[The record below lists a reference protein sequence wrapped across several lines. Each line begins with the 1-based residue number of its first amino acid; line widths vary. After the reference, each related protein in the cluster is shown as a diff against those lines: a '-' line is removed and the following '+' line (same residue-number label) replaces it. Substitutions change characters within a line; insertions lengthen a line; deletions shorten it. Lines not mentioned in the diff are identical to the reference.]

1 MKLTVNRHDL
11 QQGLARIQGV
21 VEKRNTMPILSNAHL
36 QASRGRKKARSA
48 SLCLQATDLEVGVRS
63 EHEAEVDQEGG
74 VTVSAR
80 KFFEIVRE
88 LPDEP
93 VELATTDSHYLE
105 IRCARSRFSLAGTA
119 PDEYPT
125 LPTASPEQMATL
137 QASVLS
143 TMIERTLY
151 ATSLDE
157 TRYNLNGV
165 YFEKLEEEAKIRMVA
180 TDGHRLACTDRTVG
194 PEADVLATGVIIPRK
209 ALQEIKRVVDEDE
222 TAEVELGFAGNSG
235 LLRKGGVTLVMR
247 LIEGEFPNYRQ
258 VVPKS
263 PPQRITVDAEQF
275 AQALRRTVLL
285 AVERTRAV
293 CLELQPGTLVLS
305 SASPDL
311 GEAREELD
319 VEYDGEPLKIG
330 FNARYLLDAIGSFGA
345 KELELGLKDGLSPV
359 LVRPTDDL
367 DTLAVIMPMRI

>member
-11 QQGLARIQGV
+11 QQGLSRIQGV
-21 VEKRNTMPILSNAHL
+21 VEKRNTMPILSNVHL
-36 QASRGRKKARSA
+36 EATATRKKGSTPG
-48 SLCLQATDLEVGVRS
+48 LLLQATDLEVGLRS
-63 EHEAEVDQEGG
+63 QHEAEVERDGG

-93 VELATTDSHYLE
+93 VELSTTDAHYLE
-105 IRCARSRFSLAGTA
+105 IRCVRSRFSLAGTA

-125 LPTASPEQMATL
+125 LPSASPGEMATL

-165 YFEKLEEEAKIRMVA
+165 FFERLDEEAKIRMVA
-180 TDGHRLACTDRTVG
+180 TDGHRLACSDRTVG
-194 PEADVLATGVIIPRK
+194 PEAEHLASGLIIPRK
-209 ALQEIKRVVDEDE
+209 ALQEIKRIVDEDE

-235 LLRKGGVTLVMR
+235 LLQKGGVTLVMR

-258 VVPKS
+258 VIPQT
-263 PPQRITVDAEQF
+263 PPHRITVAAEQF
-275 AQALRRTVLL
+275 AHALRRTALL
-285 AVERTRAV
+285 AAERTRAV
-293 CLELQPGTLVLS
+293 CLELGPGTLVLS
-305 SASPDL
+305 STSPDL

-319 VEYDGEPLKIG
+319 VEFEGEPLKIG

-345 KELELGLKDGLSPV
+345 KELELGLKNELSPV

>member
-21 VEKRNTMPILSNAHL
+21 VEKRNTMPILSNVHL
-36 QASRGRKKARSA
+36 EASRGRRKGVPSVLR
-48 SLCLQATDLEVGVRS
+48 LQATDLEVGLRS
-63 EHEAEVDQEGG
+63 EHAAEVGEEGG

-80 KFFEIVRE
+80 KFYEIVRE

-93 VELATTDSHYLE
+93 VELATGESHYLE
-105 IRCARSRFSLAGTA
+105 IRCARSRFTLAGTA

-125 LPTASPEQMATL
+125 MPGASPDEMATL

-165 YFEKLEEEAKIRMVA
+165 HFERLEDGEKIRMVA

-194 PEADVLATGVIIPRK
+194 PEAGRLASGLIIPRK
-209 ALQEIKRVVDEDE
+209 ALQEIKRIVDEDE
-222 TAEVELGFAGNSG
+222 TAEVELGFSGNSG

-258 VVPKS
+258 VIPTS
-263 PPQRITVDAEQF
+263 PPHRITVDALQL

-285 AVERTRAV
+285 AAERTRAV
-293 CLELQPGTLVLS
+293 RLELQPGTLILS

-319 VEYDGEPLKIG
+319 VDFEGEPLKIG

-345 KELELGLKDGLSPV
+345 KELELGLRDGLSPV

-367 DTLAVIMPMRI
+367 DTLAVVMPMRI